1 MSPDKDFDPSDR
13 DALILNY
20 TPLIKFIANRLAIR
34 LPPHIDIND
43 LISSGVIGLID
54 AIEKYDPTR
63 EAKFKTYA
71 EFRIRGSMLD
81 ELRSLDWIPR
91 SVRQRSNKIENAF
104 ARIEQEL
111 GRPASDEEVAESLG
125 MDLNEF
131 SDMVSRSAG
140 LALLSLDD
148 IIDRNWDGE
157 GGRTLL
163 DTLSG
168 LEDEDPQA
176 QHAFEELK
184 RLLAQA
190 IDALPERERLVLS
203 LYYHE
208 EMSMK
213 EIGAVME
220 VTESRISQIHSKAI
234 ARIKGRIRRMVGEAQ

>member
-1 MSPDKDFDPSDR
+1 MRVPV
-13 DALILNY
+13 
-20 TPLIKFIANRLAIR
+20 
-34 LPPHIDIND
+34 
-43 LISSGVIGLID
+43 SG
-54 AIEKYDPTR
+54 
-63 EAKFKTYA
+63 
-71 EFRIRGSMLD
+71 
-81 ELRSLDWIPR
+81 LRS
-91 SVRQRSNKIENAF
+91 
-104 ARIEQEL
+104 
-111 GRPASDEEVAESLG
+111 PAAT
-125 MDLNEF
+125 
-131 SDMVSRSAG
+131 RRA
-140 LALLSLDD
+140 
-148 IIDRNWDGE
+148 
-157 GGRTLL
+157 
-163 DTLSG
+163 TLSG

>member
-13 DALILNY
+13 DALIINY

-54 AIEKYDPTR
+54 AIEKYDPSR
-63 EAKFKTYA
+63 EAQFKTYA

>member
-1 MSPDKDFDPSDR
+1 MSPDKDFDPTDR

-34 LPPHIDIND
+34 LPPHIDVND
-43 LISSGVIGLID
+43 LISSGVLGLID
-54 AIEKYDPTR
+54 AIEKYDPSR
-63 EAKFKTYA
+63 EAQFKTYA
-71 EFRIRGSMLD
+71 EFRVRGAMLD

-91 SVRQRSNKIENAF
+91 SVRQKSNRIENAF

-111 GRPASDEEVAESLG
+111 GRPASDDEVAESLG
-125 MDLNEF
+125 MNIEEF
-131 SDMVSRSAG
+131 QDMVSRSAG
-140 LALLSLDD
+140 LAILSLDD
-148 IIDRNWDGE
+148 IIDRNRQGE
-157 GGRTLL
+157 SGRTLL

-168 LEDEDPQA
+168 LDEDDPQA
-176 QHAFEELK
+176 QHAFAELK
-184 RLLAQA
+184 QLLAQA

-220 VTESRISQIHSKAI
+220 VTESRVSQIHSKAI
-234 ARIKGRIRRMVGEAQ
+234 SRIRGRMRRMVGERN

>member
-1 MSPDKDFDPSDR
+1 MSPDKDFDPSNR
-13 DALILNY
+13 DALIINY

-54 AIEKYDPTR
+54 AIEKYDPSR
-63 EAKFKTYA
+63 EAQFKTYA

>member
-13 DALILNY
+13 DALIINY

-54 AIEKYDPTR
+54 AIEKYDPSR
-63 EAKFKTYA
+63 EAQFKTYA

-125 MDLNEF
+125 M
-131 SDMVSRSAG
+131 SRA
-140 LALLSLDD
+140 ALYRRLERYG
-148 IIDRNWDGE
+148 I
-157 GGRTLL
+157 RT
-163 DTLSG
+163 
-168 LEDEDPQA
+168 
-176 QHAFEELK
+176 
-184 RLLAQA
+184 
-190 IDALPERERLVLS
+190 
-203 LYYHE
+203 
-208 EMSMK
+208 
-213 EIGAVME
+213 
-220 VTESRISQIHSKAI
+220 
-234 ARIKGRIRRMVGEAQ
+234 